1 MSKMLELNNLW
12 KDKGASGHG
21 QELPSGVRESS
32 YIENPDAH
40 NDVRTR
46 VGYIVEMQASVDFV
60 LVAEL
65 DESCCYMCRWL
76 FRELTVA

>member
-1 MSKMLELNNLW
+1 MSKMLELNDLW
-12 KDKGASGHG
+12 KNKGSSGHG
-21 QELPSGVRESS
+21 QELPTGVRESS

-46 VGYIVEMQASVDFV
+46 VGYIVETQARVDFV
-60 LVAEL
+60 LAAQF
-65 DESCCYMCRWL
+65 DESCCQICRWS

>member
-1 MSKMLELNNLW
+1 MLELNDLW
-12 KDKGASGHG
+12 KNKGSSGHG
-21 QELPSGVRESS
+21 QELPTGVRESS

-46 VGYIVEMQASVDFV
+46 VGYIVETQARVDFV
-60 LVAEL
+60 LAAQFH
-65 DESCCYMCRWL
+65 ESCCQICRWS